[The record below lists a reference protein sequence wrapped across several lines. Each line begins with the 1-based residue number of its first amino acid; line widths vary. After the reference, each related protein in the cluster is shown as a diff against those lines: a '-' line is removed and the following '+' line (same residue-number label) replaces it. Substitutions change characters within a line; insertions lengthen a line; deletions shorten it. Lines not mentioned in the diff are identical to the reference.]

1 MKFLRNFFA
10 SFLALVVFSTMI
22 FVFFIVIIS
31 ALEDSDKFS
40 VKSNSVLKISL
51 TQQLADRDFDDP
63 FAKFSFTG
71 GNENRIGIID
81 LKKALN
87 KAADDDKIK
96 GVVLYAP
103 GLSGGFALGQ
113 EARQALTDFKKSGK
127 FIWAYSEIM
136 TEGGYYMSSVADKI
150 FLSPE
155 GMIEWNGLAVEIN
168 FFKGTFD
175 KLEIK
180 PQIFRVGDYKS
191 AVEPFLLD
199 KMSAENREQM
209 KSMLNSIY
217 GNIVA
222 EVAGDLDIDAA
233 ELLALSN
240 SMSVQSGQD
249 AVDHKLI
256 TGLLYRDEFETLLA
270 EELDIEDAEDINWVS
285 YRQYNTSFSNY
296 VKSKNKIAV
305 IIAEGDI
312 MMGRRQPGLITPG
325 QFTKELRRAR
335 EDDNVKAVVLRI
347 NSPGGDALA
356 SNLIWR
362 EVIKTSEVKPII
374 ASMSNYGASGG
385 YYLAMAA
392 DTIVA
397 QPTTLTGSIGIFGMI
412 FNISD
417 FMENKLG
424 ITTDRETTGTYSNI
438 YTATRALTDA
448 EKAIIQNSVNEG
460 YESFTAKAAEGRN
473 MNIDDLKA
481 IASGRVWT
489 GLQAKENGLIDVLG
503 GLQTAIDIA
512 AAKAG
517 IEDDYKLRYYPIKKT
532 ALEELID
539 EMSGSYQTRMLKSEL
554 GEFYP
559 YLDLLEKVK
568 NMRGV
573 QARIPFEIEI
583 R

>member
-539 EMSGSYQTRMLKSEL
+539 EMSGSYQTRMLKSEF

>member
-1 MKFLRNFFA
+1 
-10 SFLALVVFSTMI
+10 
-22 FVFFIVIIS
+22 
-31 ALEDSDKFS
+31 
-40 VKSNSVLKISL
+40 
-51 TQQLADRDFDDP
+51 
-63 FAKFSFTG
+63 
-71 GNENRIGIID
+71 
-81 LKKALN
+81 
-87 KAADDDKIK
+87 
-96 GVVLYAP
+96 
-103 GLSGGFALGQ
+103 
-113 EARQALTDFKKSGK
+113 
-127 FIWAYSEIM
+127 
-136 TEGGYYMSSVADKI
+136 
-150 FLSPE
+150 
-155 GMIEWNGLAVEIN
+155 
-168 FFKGTFD
+168 
-175 KLEIK
+175 
-180 PQIFRVGDYKS
+180 
-191 AVEPFLLD
+191 
-199 KMSAENREQM
+199 
-209 KSMLNSIY
+209 
-217 GNIVA
+217 
-222 EVAGDLDIDAA
+222 
-233 ELLALSN
+233 
-240 SMSVQSGQD
+240 VQSAQD

-256 TGLLYRDEFETLLA
+256 TGLLYKDEFETLLA
-270 EELDIEDAEDINWVS
+270 EELGIEEAEDINWVS
-285 YRQYNTSFSNY
+285 YRQYNTSFSSY

-305 IIAEGDI
+305 IIAEGEI
-312 MMGRRQPGLITPG
+312 MMGRKQQGLITPG

-335 EDDNVKAVVLRI
+335 EDDNVKAVVFRI

-356 SNLIWR
+356 SELIWR
-362 EVIKTSEVKPII
+362 EVVKTAEVKPVI

-473 MNIDDLKA
+473 MDIDDLKA

-517 IEDDYKLRYYPIKKT
+517 VEDDYKLRYYPVKKT
-532 ALEELID
+532 TFEELMD
-539 EMSGSYQTRMLKSEL
+539 EMSGSSQTKMLKAEL

-583 R
+583 K

>member
-10 SFLALVVFSTMI
+10 SLLALAVFSTII
-22 FVFFIVIIS
+22 FVLFIVILS
-31 ALEDSDKFS
+31 AMNKTEKFS
-40 VKSNSVLKISL
+40 VKQNSVLKISL
-51 TQQLADRDFDDP
+51 TQPLADRDFDDP
-63 FAKFSFTG
+63 LANFALPGS
-71 GNENRIGIID
+71 NENRIGIVD
-81 LKKALN
+81 LRKALTQ
-87 KAADDDKIK
+87 AADDDKIK
-96 GVVLYAP
+96 GIVLYAP
-103 GLSGGFALGQ
+103 SLMGGFALGQ
-113 EARQALTDFKKSGK
+113 ELRQALADFKASGK
-127 FIWAYSEIM
+127 FIWAYAELMS
-136 TEGGYYMSSVADKI
+136 EGGYYISSVADKVY
-150 FLSPE
+150 LSPE
-155 GMIEWNGLAVEIN
+155 GMMEWNGLAVEIN

-199 KMSAENREQM
+199 KMSAESREQM
-209 KSMLNSIY
+209 NSMLNSIY
-217 GNIVA
+217 GNIVT
-222 EVAGDLDIDAA
+222 EVAGDIDMDAGQLLD
-233 ELLALSN
+233 LSN
-240 SMSVQSGQD
+240 NMSVQSAQD

-256 TGLLYRDEFETLLA
+256 TGLLYKDEFESLLA
-270 EELDIEDAEDINWVS
+270 EELGVDEANDISWVS
-285 YRQYNTSFSNY
+285 YSQYNTSFSGY

-305 IIAEGDI
+305 IIAEGEI
-312 MMGRRQPGLITPG
+312 IMGRKREGFITPG
-325 QFTKELRRAR
+325 QIIKELRRAR
-335 EDDNVKAVVLRI
+335 EDDNVKAVVFRI

-356 SNLIWR
+356 SDLIWR
-362 EVIKTSEVKPII
+362 EVVKTTEVKPVI

-412 FNISD
+412 FDISD

-424 ITTDRETTGTYSNI
+424 ITTDRESTGTYSNL
-438 YTATRALTDA
+438 YTATRALTDG
-448 EKAIIQNSVNEG
+448 EKAIIQNGVNEG
-460 YESFTAKAAEGRN
+460 YESFTSKAAEGRN
-473 MNIDDLKA
+473 MSLEDLKA

-517 IEDDYKLRYYPIKKT
+517 VEDDYKLRYYPVKKT
-532 ALEELID
+532 ALEELME
-539 EMSGSYQTRMLKSEL
+539 EMSGVSQVRMLKSEL

>member
-10 SFLALVVFSTMI
+10 SFLALVVFSTII
-22 FVFFIVIIS
+22 FIFFIALLS
-31 ALEDSDKFS
+31 AMEDSDKFT
-40 VKSNSVLKISL
+40 VKSNSILKISL
-51 TQQLADRDFDDP
+51 TQQLADRDFEDP
-63 FAKFSFTG
+63 LAKFAFTG
-71 GNENRIGIID
+71 SNENRIGIID
-81 LKKALN
+81 LKRALT

-103 GLSGGFALGQ
+103 GLSGGFAFGQ
-113 EARQALTDFKKSGK
+113 EARQALADFKESGK

-136 TEGGYYMSSVADKI
+136 TEGGYYLSSVADKVY
-150 FLSPE
+150 LSPA

-191 AVEPFLLD
+191 AVEPFLLK
-199 KMSAENREQM
+199 KMSEENREQM
-209 KSMLNSIY
+209 KSMLSSIY
-217 GNIVA
+217 ENIVA
-222 EVAGDLDIDAA
+222 EVAGDLSIDADQ
-233 ELLALSN
+233 LIALSN
-240 SMSVQSGQD
+240 SMSVQSAQD
-249 AVDHKLI
+249 AVDNELI
-256 TGLLYRDEFETLLA
+256 TGLLYQDEFETLIA
-270 EELDIEDAEDINWVS
+270 EELGIEDVEDINWVS

-305 IIAEGDI
+305 IIAEGEI
-312 MMGRRQPGLITPG
+312 MMGRKQQGLITPG

-335 EDDNVKAVVLRI
+335 EDDNVKAVVFRI

-356 SNLIWR
+356 SDLIWR
-362 EVIKTSEVKPII
+362 EVVKTAEVKPVI

-473 MNIDDLKA
+473 MDIEDLKA

-512 AAKAG
+512 AAKAVV
-517 IEDDYKLRYYPIKKT
+517 EDDYKLRYYPVKKT
-532 ALEELID
+532 TLEELME
-539 EMSGSYQTRMLKSEL
+539 EMSGSSQTKMLKAEL

-559 YLDLLEKVK
+559 YVDLLQKVK

-583 R
+583 K

>member
-10 SFLALVVFSTMI
+10 SFLALAVFSTMI
-22 FVFFIVIIS
+22 FIFFIVIIS
-31 ALEDSDKFS
+31 AMENTEQFS
-40 VKSNSVLKISL
+40 VKSNSVLKIRL
-51 TQQLADRDFDDP
+51 TQPLADRDFNEP
-63 FAKFSFTG
+63 FAKFALAGS
-71 GNENRIGIID
+71 NANRIGIVD
-81 LKKALN
+81 LRKALN
-87 KAADDDKIK
+87 QAATDNNIK

-103 GLSGGFALGQ
+103 TLMGGFALGQ
-113 EARQALTDFKKSGK
+113 EARDVLEDFKKSGK
-127 FIWAYSEIM
+127 FIWAYSEIL
-136 TEGGYYMSSVADKI
+136 TEGGYYISSVADKVFI
-150 FLSPE
+150 SPE
-155 GMIEWNGLAVEIN
+155 GAVEWNGLAVEIN

-191 AVEPFLLD
+191 AVEPFLYD
-199 KMSAENREQM
+199 KMSDDNREQL
-209 KSMLNSIY
+209 KSMLGSVY
-217 GNIVA
+217 GDMVDEVA
-222 EVAGDLDIDAA
+222 EGLDLNAD
-233 ELLALSN
+233 ELLDLSN
-240 SMSVQSGQD
+240 NMTVRSAQD

-256 TGLLYRDEFETLLA
+256 TGLLYEDEFEELLA
-270 EELDIEDAEDINWVS
+270 KELDVDEPGDINWVS
-285 YRQYNTSFSNY
+285 YSQYNTSFSSY

-305 IIAEGDI
+305 IIAEGEI
-312 MMGRRQPGLITPG
+312 MMGRKQQGLITPG
-325 QFTKELRRAR
+325 QFTDELRRAR

-362 EVIKTSEVKPII
+362 EVVKTSEVKPII
-374 ASMSNYGASGG
+374 ASMSTYGASGG

-417 FMENKLG
+417 FMSNKLG
-424 ITTDRETTGTYSNI
+424 ITTDRESTGTYSNL

-460 YESFTAKAAEGRN
+460 YESFTSKAAEGRG
-473 MNIDDLKA
+473 MELDDLKA

-517 IEDDYKLRYYPIKKT
+517 IEDDYKLRYYPVKKT
-532 ALEELID
+532 AIEELLD
-539 EMSGSYQTRMLKSEL
+539 EMSGSSQAKMIKSEL

-559 YLDLLEKVK
+559 YLDLLQKVK

-573 QARIPFEIEI
+573 QARVPFEIEI
-583 R
+583 K

>member
-10 SFLALVVFSTMI
+10 SLLALAVFSTMI
-22 FVFFIVIIS
+22 FVFFIIILS
-31 ALEDSDKFS
+31 ALDETEKFS
-40 VKSNSVLKISL
+40 VKQNSVLKISL
-51 TQQLADRDFDDP
+51 THPLADRDFDDP
-63 FAKFSFTG
+63 LAKFSLS
-71 GNENRIGIID
+71 GNENRIGIVD
-81 LKKALN
+81 LRKALTN
-87 KAADDDKIK
+87 AADDENIK

-103 GLSGGFALGQ
+103 SLMGGFALGQ
-113 EARQALTDFKKSGK
+113 EVRQLLANFKESGK
-127 FIWAYSEIM
+127 FIWAYAELM
-136 TEGGYYMSSVADKI
+136 TEGGYYLSSVADKVY
-150 FLSPE
+150 LSPE
-155 GMIEWNGLAVEIN
+155 GLIEWNGLAVEIN

-199 KMSAENREQM
+199 KMSDENREQM

-222 EVAGDLDIDAA
+222 EVAGDLNIDAERLL
-233 ELLALSN
+233 ELSSN
-240 SMSVQSGQD
+240 MSVQSAQD

-256 TGLLYRDEFETLLA
+256 TGLLYKDEFDSLLA
-270 EELDIEDAEDINWVS
+270 DKLGIDETDDINWVS
-285 YRQYNTSFSNY
+285 YSQYNTSFSGY

-305 IIAEGDI
+305 IIAEGEI
-312 MMGRRQPGLITPG
+312 IMGRKQQGFITPG
-325 QFTKELRRAR
+325 QFTSELRKAR
-335 EDDNVKAVVLRI
+335 EDDNVKAVVFRI

-356 SNLIWR
+356 SDLIWR
-362 EVIKTSEVKPII
+362 EVVKTTEVKPVI

-424 ITTDRETTGTYSNI
+424 ITTDRETTGTYSNL

-448 EKAIIQNSVNEG
+448 ENAIIQNSVNEG
-460 YESFTAKAAEGRN
+460 YESFTSKAADGRN
-473 MNIDDLKA
+473 MSLESLKA

-489 GLQAKENGLIDVLG
+489 GLQAKENGLIDVIG

-512 AAKAG
+512 ATKAG
-517 IEDDYKLRYYPIKKT
+517 VENDYKLRYYPVKKSSI
-532 ALEELID
+532 EELM
-539 EMSGSYQTRMLKSEL
+539 EELSGTTKAKMMKSEL

-559 YLDLLEKVK
+559 YVDLLEKVK

-573 QARIPFEIEI
+573 QARIPFEIDI

>member
-10 SFLALVVFSTMI
+10 SFLALVAFTTI
-22 FVFFIVIIS
+22 GFLFFIAVIS
-31 ALEDSDKFS
+31 ALEDSEKHTVED
-40 VKSNSVLKISL
+40 NTVLRINL
-51 TQQLADRDFDDP
+51 TQQLSDRDFNEP
-63 FAKFSFTG
+63 FSNVFQIG
-71 GNENRIGIID
+71 GNANRIGIVD
-81 LKKALN
+81 LRKAL
-87 KAADDDKIK
+87 KHAADDDKIK
-96 GVVLYAP
+96 GIVLYAP
-103 GLSGGFALGQ
+103 SLIGGYALGQ
-113 EARQALTDFKKSGK
+113 EVRQALSDFKASGK
-127 FIWAYSEIM
+127 FIWSYAELM
-136 TEGGYYMSSVADKI
+136 TEGGFYMSSVADKVY
-150 FLSPE
+150 LSP
-155 GMIEWNGLAVEIN
+155 GGAIEWNGLAVEIN
-168 FFKGTFD
+168 FFKGAFD

-199 KMSAENREQM
+199 KMSADNKEQM
-209 KSMLNSIY
+209 NSMLNSVY
-217 GNIVA
+217 DHIVGEIA
-222 EVAGDLDIDAA
+222 KDLSISTS
-233 ELLALSN
+233 ELLELSN
-240 SMSVQSGQD
+240 NMDVQSAQD

-256 TGLLYRDEFETLLA
+256 TGLLYKDEFESLLA
-270 EELDIEDAEDINWVS
+270 EELGVEEAGDINWVS
-285 YRQYNTSFSNY
+285 YRQYNTSFSGY

-305 IIAEGDI
+305 IIAEGEI
-312 MMGRRQPGLITPG
+312 RMGSKQQGVITPG

-335 EDDNVKAVVLRI
+335 EDDNVKAIVFRI

-356 SNLIWR
+356 SDLIWR
-362 EVIKTSEVKPII
+362 EVVKTAEVKPVI

-417 FMENKLG
+417 FMANKLG
-424 ITTDRETTGTYSNI
+424 ITTDRVTTGTYSNI
-438 YTATRALTDA
+438 FTATRALSEG

-460 YESFTAKAAEGRN
+460 YESFTSKAAEGRN
-473 MNIDDLKA
+473 MTLADLKA
-481 IASGRVWT
+481 VASGRVWT

-517 IEDDYKLRYYPIKKT
+517 VEDDYKIRYYPVQKS
-532 ALEELID
+532 ALEELME
-539 EMSGSYQTRMLKSEL
+539 EMSGVTNIKMMKSEL

-559 YLDLLEKVK
+559 YLDLLDKVK
-568 NMRGV
+568 NMQGM

-583 R
+583 K